1 MWIKNL
7 QQNIKNFFLTNF
19 FWRKIKITLN
29 GFIKPIL
36 LRVFFGCIA
45 VIFIA
50 LIAIQ
55 IYKPKLSN
63 QIKNKGAN
71 YFYRYLKLDN
81 FKFSSINISGNKRV
95 LNEEIV
101 VIIKNFELEKGSLTK
116 LKSDNIDSIPL
127 MQNLIDEIKSKLN
140 WIDKIRIKRLMPDI
154 LNVEIEEYQPFAI
167 WINDDKKFI
176 IDKEGNSI
184 PFLEEYERSEEFK
197 NMIILSGNDANEN
210 AKSLFNILVINSEI
224 SQDIYSAN
232 WVGNRRWDIRFFDG
246 LLVKLP
252 EIEISNAWYDLIKIY
267 SASKNDK
274 AIKSIDLRVSGK
286 IYLQYYNKKSFEI
299 NLRKI

>member
-7 QQNIKNFFLTNF
+7 QQKIKNFFLTNF

-45 VIFIA
+45 VTFIA

-55 IYKPKLSN
+55 IYKPKLLD

-71 YFYRYLKLDN
+71 YFYRYFKLDN
-81 FKFSSINISGNKRV
+81 FEFSSIHISGNKRV
-95 LNEEIV
+95 KDEEIIA
-101 VIIKNFELEKGSLTK
+101 IIKNFELEKGALIGK
-116 LKSDNIDSIPL
+116 NLDNIDLLPL
-127 MQNLIDEIKSKLN
+127 VQNLIDKIKSQLN
-140 WIDKIRIKRLMPDI
+140 WIDKVTIKRLMPDI
-154 LNVEIEEYQPFAI
+154 LNIEVEEYKPFAI
-167 WINDDKKFI
+167 WINNDKKFI

-184 PFLEEYERSEEFK
+184 PFLEEYEQSEEFK
-197 NMIILSGNDANEN
+197 NMIILSGNGANEN

-252 EIEISNAWYDLIKIY
+252 EIEISNAWNDLIKIY

-299 NLRKI
+299 NLHKI

>member
-1 MWIKNL
+1 MRIKNL
-7 QQNIKNFFLTNF
+7 QQNIKNFFLTNSF
-19 FWRKIKITLN
+19 LRKIKNILN
-29 GFIKPIL
+29 NFIKPIL
-36 LRVFFGCIA
+36 LRSFLVLIG
-45 VIFIA
+45 VIFIL
-50 LIAIQ
+50 LIAIK
-55 IYKPKLSN
+55 IYNPKLIN
-63 QIKNKGAN
+63 QIKNKGSH
-71 YFYRYLKLDN
+71 YFYRYFQLDN

-95 LNEEIV
+95 LDEEIIM
-101 VIIKNFELEKGSLTK
+101 IIKNFELEKGSLTK
-116 LKSDNIDSIPL
+116 LKSDNSDSIPL
-127 MQNLIDEIKSKLN
+127 MQNLIDEIKSKLS

-167 WINDDKKFI
+167 WINDDEKFI

-184 PFLEEYERSEEFK
+184 PFLKEYERSEEFK
-197 NMIILSGNDANEN
+197 NMIILSGRGANQN

-252 EIEISNAWYDLIKIY
+252 EIEISNAWHDLIKIY

>member
-1 MWIKNL
+1 MWIKNF
-7 QQNIKNFFLTNF
+7 QQKIKNFFLTNF

-36 LRVFFGCIA
+36 IRVFFGCIA
-45 VIFIA
+45 VTFIA
-50 LIAIQ
+50 LIATQ
-55 IYKPKLSN
+55 IYKPKLLD

-71 YFYRYLKLDN
+71 YFYRYFKLDN
-81 FKFSSINISGNKRV
+81 FEFSSIHISGNKRV
-95 LNEEIV
+95 KDEEIIA
-101 VIIKNFELEKGSLTK
+101 IIKNFELEKGTLIGK
-116 LKSDNIDSIPL
+116 NLDNIDLLPL
-127 MQNLIDEIKSKLN
+127 VQNLIDKIKSQLN
-140 WIDKIRIKRLMPDI
+140 WIDKITIKRLMPDI
-154 LNVEIEEYQPFAI
+154 LNIEVEEYKPFAI
-167 WINDDKKFI
+167 WINNEKKFI

-184 PFLEEYERSEEFK
+184 PFLEEYEQSEEFK
-197 NMIILSGNDANEN
+197 NMIILSGNGANEN

-252 EIEISNAWYDLIKIY
+252 EIEISDAWNDLIKIY

-286 IYLQYYNKKSFEI
+286 IYLQYFNKKSFEI
-299 NLRKI
+299 NLNKI

>member
-7 QQNIKNFFLTNF
+7 QQKIKNFFLTNF

-36 LRVFFGCIA
+36 VRVFFGCIA
-45 VIFIA
+45 ITFIA

-55 IYKPKLSN
+55 IYKPKLLD

-71 YFYRYLKLDN
+71 YFYRYFKLDN
-81 FKFSSINISGNKRV
+81 FEFSSINITGNKRV
-95 LNEEIV
+95 KDEEIIA
-101 VIIKNFELEKGSLTK
+101 IIKNFELEKGTLIGK
-116 LKSDNIDSIPL
+116 NLDNIDLLPL
-127 MQNLIDEIKSKLN
+127 VQNLIDKIKSQLN
-140 WIDKIRIKRLMPDI
+140 WIDKVTIKRLMPDI
-154 LNVEIEEYQPFAI
+154 LNIEVEEYKPFAI
-167 WINDDKKFI
+167 WINNDKKFI

-184 PFLEEYERSEEFK
+184 PFLEEYEQSEEFK
-197 NMIILSGNDANEN
+197 NMIILSGNGANEN

-252 EIEISNAWYDLIKIY
+252 EIEISKAWNDLIKIY

-299 NLRKI
+299 NLQKI

>member
-7 QQNIKNFFLTNF
+7 QQKIKNFFLTNF

-36 LRVFFGCIA
+36 LRVFFGCFAIT
-45 VIFIA
+45 FIA

-55 IYKPKLSN
+55 IYKPKLLD
-63 QIKNKGAN
+63 QIKNKSAN
-71 YFYRYLKLDN
+71 YFYRYFKLDN
-81 FKFSSINISGNKRV
+81 FEFSSIHISGNKRV
-95 LNEEIV
+95 KDEEIIA
-101 VIIKNFELEKGSLTK
+101 IIKNFELEKGALIGK
-116 LKSDNIDSIPL
+116 NLDNIDLLPL
-127 MQNLIDEIKSKLN
+127 VQNLIDKIKSQLN
-140 WIDKIRIKRLMPDI
+140 WIDKVTIKRLMPDI
-154 LNVEIEEYQPFAI
+154 LNIEVEEYKPFAI
-167 WINDDKKFI
+167 WINNDKKFI

-184 PFLEEYERSEEFK
+184 PFLEEYEQSEEFK
-197 NMIILSGNDANEN
+197 NMIILSGNGANEN

-252 EIEISNAWYDLIKIY
+252 EIEISNAWNDLIKIY

-299 NLRKI
+299 NLHKI

>member
-7 QQNIKNFFLTNF
+7 QQKIKNFFLTNF

-36 LRVFFGCIA
+36 IRVFFGCIA
-45 VIFIA
+45 VTFIA
-50 LIAIQ
+50 LIATQ
-55 IYKPKLSN
+55 IYKPKLLD

-71 YFYRYLKLDN
+71 YFYRYFKLDN
-81 FKFSSINISGNKRV
+81 FEFSSIHISGNKRV
-95 LNEEIV
+95 KDEEIIA
-101 VIIKNFELEKGSLTK
+101 IIKNFELEKGTLIGK
-116 LKSDNIDSIPL
+116 NLDNIDLLPL
-127 MQNLIDEIKSKLN
+127 VQNLIDKIKSQLN
-140 WIDKIRIKRLMPDI
+140 WIDKITIKRLMPDI
-154 LNVEIEEYQPFAI
+154 LNIEVEEYKPFAI
-167 WINDDKKFI
+167 WINNEKKFI

-184 PFLEEYERSEEFK
+184 PFLEEYEQSEEFK
-197 NMIILSGNDANEN
+197 NMIILSGNGANEN

-252 EIEISNAWYDLIKIY
+252 EIEISNAWNDLIKIY

-286 IYLQYYNKKSFEI
+286 IYLQYFNKKSFEI
-299 NLRKI
+299 NLNKI

>member
-1 MWIKNL
+1 MRIKYF
-7 QQNIKNFFLTNF
+7 QQKIKNFFLTNF

-36 LRVFFGCIA
+36 VRVFFGLIA
-45 VIFIA
+45 ITFIA

-55 IYKPKLSN
+55 IYKPKLSD

-71 YFYRYLKLDN
+71 YFYRYFKLDN
-81 FKFSSINISGNKRV
+81 FEFSSIHISGNKRV
-95 LNEEIV
+95 KDEEIIA
-101 VIIKNFELEKGSLTK
+101 IIKNFELEKGALIGK
-116 LKSDNIDSIPL
+116 NLDNIDLLPL
-127 MQNLIDEIKSKLN
+127 VKNLIDKIKLQLN
-140 WIDKIRIKRLMPDI
+140 WIDKVTIKRSMPDI
-154 LNVEIEEYQPFAI
+154 LNVEIEEYHPFAI

-184 PFLEEYERSEEFK
+184 PFLEEYEQSEEFK
-197 NMIILSGNDANEN
+197 NMIILSGVGANQN

-252 EIEISNAWYDLIKIY
+252 EIEISNAWHDLIKIY

>member
-7 QQNIKNFFLTNF
+7 QQKIKNFFLTNF

-36 LRVFFGCIA
+36 VRVFFGCIA
-45 VIFIA
+45 ITFIA

-55 IYKPKLSN
+55 IYKPKLSD

-71 YFYRYLKLDN
+71 YFYRYFKLDN
-81 FKFSSINISGNKRV
+81 FEFSSINITGNKRV
-95 LNEEIV
+95 KDEEIIA
-101 VIIKNFELEKGSLTK
+101 IIKNFELEKGTLIGK
-116 LKSDNIDSIPL
+116 NLDNIDLLPL
-127 MQNLIDEIKSKLN
+127 VQNLIDKIKSQLN
-140 WIDKIRIKRLMPDI
+140 WIDKVTIKRLMPDI
-154 LNVEIEEYQPFAI
+154 LNIEVEEYKPFAI
-167 WINDDKKFI
+167 WINNDKKFI

-184 PFLEEYERSEEFK
+184 PFLEEYEQSEEFK
-197 NMIILSGNDANEN
+197 NMIILSGNGANEN

-252 EIEISNAWYDLIKIY
+252 EIEISNAWNDLIKIY

-286 IYLQYYNKKSFEI
+286 IYLLYYNKKSFEI
-299 NLRKI
+299 NLQKI

>member
-7 QQNIKNFFLTNF
+7 QQKIKNFFLTNF

-36 LRVFFGCIA
+36 VRVFFGCIA
-45 VIFIA
+45 ITFIA

-55 IYKPKLSN
+55 IYKPKLSD

-71 YFYRYLKLDN
+71 YFYRYFKLDN
-81 FKFSSINISGNKRV
+81 FEFSSIHISGNKRV
-95 LNEEIV
+95 KDEEIIA
-101 VIIKNFELEKGSLTK
+101 IIKNFELEKGALIGK
-116 LKSDNIDSIPL
+116 NLDNIDLLPL
-127 MQNLIDEIKSKLN
+127 VQNLIDKIKSQLN
-140 WIDKIRIKRLMPDI
+140 WIDKVTIKRLMPDI
-154 LNVEIEEYQPFAI
+154 LNIEVEEYKPFAI
-167 WINDDKKFI
+167 WINNDKKFI

-184 PFLEEYERSEEFK
+184 PFLEEYEQSEEFK
-197 NMIILSGNDANEN
+197 NMIILSGNGANEN

-252 EIEISNAWYDLIKIY
+252 EIEISNAWNDLIKIY

-299 NLRKI
+299 NLHKI

>member
-1 MWIKNL
+1 MRIKNL
-7 QQNIKNFFLTNF
+7 QQKIKNFFLTNSF
-19 FWRKIKITLN
+19 LRKIKNILN
-29 GFIKPIL
+29 NFIKPIL
-36 LRVFFGCIA
+36 LRVFFGFIA
-45 VIFIA
+45 VTFIA

-55 IYKPKLSN
+55 IYKPKLSD

-71 YFYRYLKLDN
+71 YFYRYFKLDN
-81 FKFSSINISGNKRV
+81 FEFSSIHISGNKRV
-95 LNEEIV
+95 KDEEIIT
-101 VIIKNFELEKGSLTK
+101 IIKNFELEKGTLIGK
-116 LKSDNIDSIPL
+116 NLDNIDLLPL
-127 MQNLIDEIKSKLN
+127 VQNLIDKIKLQLN
-140 WIDKIRIKRLMPDI
+140 WIDKVTIKRSMPDI

-184 PFLEEYERSEEFK
+184 PFLEEYEQSEEFK
-197 NMIILSGNDANEN
+197 NMIILSGVGANQN

-252 EIEISNAWYDLIKIY
+252 EIEISNAWHDLIKIY

>member
-1 MWIKNL
+1 
-7 QQNIKNFFLTNF
+7 
-19 FWRKIKITLN
+19 
-29 GFIKPIL
+29 
-36 LRVFFGCIA
+36 
-45 VIFIA
+45 
-50 LIAIQ
+50 
-55 IYKPKLSN
+55 
-63 QIKNKGAN
+63 
-71 YFYRYLKLDN
+71 
-81 FKFSSINISGNKRV
+81 
-95 LNEEIV
+95 
-101 VIIKNFELEKGSLTK
+101 
-116 LKSDNIDSIPL
+116 
-127 MQNLIDEIKSKLN
+127 
-140 WIDKIRIKRLMPDI
+140 MPDI
-154 LNVEIEEYQPFAI
+154 LNVEIEEYHPFAI

-184 PFLEEYERSEEFK
+184 PFLEEYEQSEEFK
-197 NMIILSGNDANEN
+197 NMIILSGVGANQN

-252 EIEISNAWYDLIKIY
+252 EIEISNAWHDLIKIY
-267 SASKNDK
+267 LASKNDK

>member
-7 QQNIKNFFLTNF
+7 QQKIKNFFLTNF

-45 VIFIA
+45 ITFIA

-55 IYKPKLSN
+55 IYKPKLSD

-71 YFYRYLKLDN
+71 YFYRYFKLDN
-81 FKFSSINISGNKRV
+81 FEFSSIHITGNKRV
-95 LNEEIV
+95 KDEEIIA
-101 VIIKNFELEKGSLTK
+101 IIKNFELEKGALIGK
-116 LKSDNIDSIPL
+116 NLDNIDLLPL
-127 MQNLIDEIKSKLN
+127 VQNLIDKIKSQLN
-140 WIDKIRIKRLMPDI
+140 WIDKVTIKRLMPDI
-154 LNVEIEEYQPFAI
+154 LNIEVEEYKPFAI
-167 WINDDKKFI
+167 WINNDKKFI

-184 PFLEEYERSEEFK
+184 PFLEEYEQSEEFK
-197 NMIILSGNDANEN
+197 NMIILSGNGANEN

-252 EIEISNAWYDLIKIY
+252 EIEISNAWNDLIKIY

-299 NLRKI
+299 NLHKI

>member
-1 MWIKNL
+1 MRIKYL
-7 QQNIKNFFLTNF
+7 QQKIKNFFLTNF

-36 LRVFFGCIA
+36 VRVFFGCIA
-45 VIFIA
+45 ITFIA

-55 IYKPKLSN
+55 IYKPKLSD

-71 YFYRYLKLDN
+71 YFYRYFKLDN
-81 FKFSSINISGNKRV
+81 FEFSSIHISGNKRV
-95 LNEEIV
+95 KDEEIIA
-101 VIIKNFELEKGSLTK
+101 IIKNFELEKGALIGK
-116 LKSDNIDSIPL
+116 NLDNIDLLPL
-127 MQNLIDEIKSKLN
+127 VQNLIDKIKSQLN
-140 WIDKIRIKRLMPDI
+140 WIDKVTIKRSMPDI
-154 LNVEIEEYQPFAI
+154 LNVEIEEYRPFAI

-184 PFLEEYERSEEFK
+184 PFLEEYEQSEEFK
-197 NMIILSGNDANEN
+197 NMIILSGNSANEN

-252 EIEISNAWYDLIKIY
+252 EIEISNAWNDLIKIY

-299 NLRKI
+299 NLHKI

>member
-7 QQNIKNFFLTNF
+7 QQKIKNFFLTNF

-45 VIFIA
+45 VTFIA

-55 IYKPKLSN
+55 IYKPKLSD

-71 YFYRYLKLDN
+71 YFYRYFKLDN
-81 FKFSSINISGNKRV
+81 FEFSSIHISGNKRV
-95 LNEEIV
+95 KDEEIIA
-101 VIIKNFELEKGSLTK
+101 IIKNFELEKGALIGK
-116 LKSDNIDSIPL
+116 NLDNIDLLPL
-127 MQNLIDEIKSKLN
+127 VQNLIDKIKSQLN
-140 WIDKIRIKRLMPDI
+140 WIDKVTIKRLMPDI
-154 LNVEIEEYQPFAI
+154 LNIEVEEYKPFAI
-167 WINDDKKFI
+167 WINNDKKFI

-184 PFLEEYERSEEFK
+184 PFLEEYEQSEEFK
-197 NMIILSGNDANEN
+197 NMIILSGNGANEN

-252 EIEISNAWYDLIKIY
+252 EIEISNAWNDLIKIY

-274 AIKSIDLRVSGK
+274 AIKSIDLRISGK

-299 NLRKI
+299 NLHKI

>member
-1 MWIKNL
+1 MWIKNF
-7 QQNIKNFFLTNF
+7 QQKIKNFFLTNF

-36 LRVFFGCIA
+36 IRVFFGCIA
-45 VIFIA
+45 VTFIA
-50 LIAIQ
+50 LIATQ
-55 IYKPKLSN
+55 IYKPKLLD

-71 YFYRYLKLDN
+71 YFYRYFKLDN
-81 FKFSSINISGNKRV
+81 FEFSSIHISGNKRV
-95 LNEEIV
+95 KDEEIIA
-101 VIIKNFELEKGSLTK
+101 IIKNFELEKGTLIGK
-116 LKSDNIDSIPL
+116 NLDNIDLLPL
-127 MQNLIDEIKSKLN
+127 VQNLIDKIKSQLN
-140 WIDKIRIKRLMPDI
+140 WIDKITIKRLMPDI
-154 LNVEIEEYQPFAI
+154 LNIEVEEYKPFAI
-167 WINDDKKFI
+167 WINNDKKFI

-184 PFLEEYERSEEFK
+184 PFLEEYEQSEEFK
-197 NMIILSGNDANEN
+197 NMIILSGNGANEN

-252 EIEISNAWYDLIKIY
+252 EIEISDAWNDLIKIY

-286 IYLQYYNKKSFEI
+286 IYLQYFNKKSFEI
-299 NLRKI
+299 NLNKI

>member
-7 QQNIKNFFLTNF
+7 QQKIKNFFLTNF

-36 LRVFFGCIA
+36 IRVFFGCIA
-45 VIFIA
+45 VTFIA
-50 LIAIQ
+50 LIATQ
-55 IYKPKLSN
+55 IYKPKLLD

-71 YFYRYLKLDN
+71 YFYRYFKLDN
-81 FKFSSINISGNKRV
+81 FEFSSIHISGNKRV
-95 LNEEIV
+95 KDEEIIA
-101 VIIKNFELEKGSLTK
+101 IIKNFELEKGTLIGK
-116 LKSDNIDSIPL
+116 NLDNIDLLPL
-127 MQNLIDEIKSKLN
+127 VQNLIDKIKSQLN
-140 WIDKIRIKRLMPDI
+140 WIDKITIKRLMPDI
-154 LNVEIEEYQPFAI
+154 LNIEVEEYKPFAI
-167 WINDDKKFI
+167 WINNDKKFI

-184 PFLEEYERSEEFK
+184 PFLEEYEQSEEFK
-197 NMIILSGNDANEN
+197 NMIILSGNGANEN

-252 EIEISNAWYDLIKIY
+252 EIEISDAWNDLIKIY

-299 NLRKI
+299 NLHKI

>member
-1 MWIKNL
+1 MRIKNF
-7 QQNIKNFFLTNF
+7 QQKIKNFFLTNF

-36 LRVFFGCIA
+36 LRSFFGLIA

-55 IYKPKLSN
+55 IYKPKLSD

-71 YFYRYLKLDN
+71 YFYRYFKLDN
-81 FKFSSINISGNKRV
+81 FKFSEINISGNKRV
-95 LNEEIV
+95 KDEEIIE
-101 VIIKNFELEKGSLTK
+101 IIKNFEAEKGVLIGK
-116 LKSDNIDSIPL
+116 NLDNIDLLPL
-127 MQNLIDEIKSKLN
+127 VQNLIDEIKLKLN
-140 WIDKIRIKRLMPDI
+140 WIDKVTIKRLMPDI
-154 LNVEIEEYQPFAI
+154 LNIEVEEYQPFAI
-167 WINDDKKFI
+167 WINEDKKFI

-184 PFLEEYERSEEFK
+184 PFLEEYEQSEEFK
-197 NMIILSGNDANEN
+197 NMVILSGNGANEN

-252 EIEISNAWYDLIKIY
+252 EIEISNAWNNLIKIY

-274 AIKSIDLRVSGK
+274 AIKSIDLRVNGK
-286 IYLQYYNKKSFEI
+286 IYLQYYNKKSFEV
-299 NLRKI
+299 NLHKI

>member
-7 QQNIKNFFLTNF
+7 QQKIKNFFLTNF

-36 LRVFFGCIA
+36 VRVFFGCFAIA
-45 VIFIA
+45 FIA
-50 LIAIQ
+50 LVAIQ
-55 IYKPKLSN
+55 IYKPKLLD
-63 QIKNKGAN
+63 QIKNKSAN
-71 YFYRYLKLDN
+71 YFYRYFKLDN
-81 FKFSSINISGNKRV
+81 FEFSSIHISGNKRV
-95 LNEEIV
+95 KDEEIIA
-101 VIIKNFELEKGSLTK
+101 IIKNFELEKGALIGK
-116 LKSDNIDSIPL
+116 NLDNIDLLPL
-127 MQNLIDEIKSKLN
+127 VQNLIDKIKSQLN
-140 WIDKIRIKRLMPDI
+140 WIDKVTIKRLMPDI
-154 LNVEIEEYQPFAI
+154 LNIEVEEYKPFAI
-167 WINDDKKFI
+167 WINNDKKFI

-184 PFLEEYERSEEFK
+184 PFLEEYEQSEEFK
-197 NMIILSGNDANEN
+197 NMIILSGNGANEN

-252 EIEISNAWYDLIKIY
+252 EIEISNAWNDLIKIY

-299 NLRKI
+299 NLHKI

>member
-7 QQNIKNFFLTNF
+7 QQKIKNFFLTNF

-36 LRVFFGCIA
+36 LRVFFGCFAIT
-45 VIFIA
+45 FIA

-55 IYKPKLSN
+55 IYKPKLLD

-71 YFYRYLKLDN
+71 YFYRYFKLDN
-81 FKFSSINISGNKRV
+81 FEFSSIHISGNKRV
-95 LNEEIV
+95 KDEEIIA
-101 VIIKNFELEKGSLTK
+101 IIKNFELEKGALIGK
-116 LKSDNIDSIPL
+116 NLDNIDLLPL
-127 MQNLIDEIKSKLN
+127 VQNLIDKIKSQLN
-140 WIDKIRIKRLMPDI
+140 WIDKVTIKRLMPDI
-154 LNVEIEEYQPFAI
+154 LNIEVEEYKPFAI
-167 WINDDKKFI
+167 WINNDKKFI

-184 PFLEEYERSEEFK
+184 PFLEEYEQSEEFK
-197 NMIILSGNDANEN
+197 NMIILSGNGANEN
-210 AKSLFNILVINSEI
+210 AKSLFNILAINSEI

-252 EIEISNAWYDLIKIY
+252 EIEISNAWNDLIKIY

-299 NLRKI
+299 NLHKI

>member
-1 MWIKNL
+1 MRIKNL
-7 QQNIKNFFLTNF
+7 QQKIKNFFLTNSF
-19 FWRKIKITLN
+19 LRKIKNILN
-29 GFIKPIL
+29 NFIKPIL
-36 LRVFFGCIA
+36 LRVFFGFIA
-45 VIFIA
+45 VTFIA

-55 IYKPKLSN
+55 IYKPKLSD

-71 YFYRYLKLDN
+71 YFYRYFKLDN
-81 FKFSSINISGNKRV
+81 FEFSSIHISGNKRV
-95 LNEEIV
+95 KDEEIIA
-101 VIIKNFELEKGSLTK
+101 IIKNFELEKGALIGK
-116 LKSDNIDSIPL
+116 NLDNIDLLPL
-127 MQNLIDEIKSKLN
+127 VQNLIDKIKLQLN
-140 WIDKIRIKRLMPDI
+140 WIDKVTIKRLMPDI
-154 LNVEIEEYQPFAI
+154 LNIEVEEYKPFAI
-167 WINDDKKFI
+167 WINNDKKFI

-184 PFLEEYERSEEFK
+184 PFLEEYEQSEEFK
-197 NMIILSGNDANEN
+197 NMIILSGVGANQN

-252 EIEISNAWYDLIKIY
+252 EIEISNAWHDLIKIY
-267 SASKNDK
+267 LASKNDK
-274 AIKSIDLRVSGK
+274 AIKLIDLRVSGK

>member
-7 QQNIKNFFLTNF
+7 QQKIKNFFLTNF

-36 LRVFFGCIA
+36 IRVFFGCIA
-45 VIFIA
+45 VTFIA

-55 IYKPKLSN
+55 IYKPKLLD

-71 YFYRYLKLDN
+71 YFYRYFKLDN
-81 FKFSSINISGNKRV
+81 FEFSSINITGNKRV
-95 LNEEIV
+95 KDEEIIA
-101 VIIKNFELEKGSLTK
+101 IIKNFELEKGTLIGK
-116 LKSDNIDSIPL
+116 NLDNIDLLPL
-127 MQNLIDEIKSKLN
+127 VQNLIDKIKSQLN
-140 WIDKIRIKRLMPDI
+140 WIDKVTIKRLMPDI
-154 LNVEIEEYQPFAI
+154 LNIEVEEYKPFAI
-167 WINDDKKFI
+167 WINNDKKFI

-184 PFLEEYERSEEFK
+184 PFLEEYEQSEEFK
-197 NMIILSGNDANEN
+197 NMIILSGNGANEN

-252 EIEISNAWYDLIKIY
+252 EIEISNAWNDLIKIY

-299 NLRKI
+299 NLQKI

>member
-7 QQNIKNFFLTNF
+7 QQKIKNFFLTNF

-36 LRVFFGCIA
+36 LRVFFGCFAIT
-45 VIFIA
+45 FIA

-55 IYKPKLSN
+55 IYKPKLSD

-71 YFYRYLKLDN
+71 YFYRYFKLDN
-81 FKFSSINISGNKRV
+81 FEFSSIHISGNKRV
-95 LNEEIV
+95 KDEEIIA
-101 VIIKNFELEKGSLTK
+101 IIKNFELEKGALIGK
-116 LKSDNIDSIPL
+116 NLDNIDLLPL
-127 MQNLIDEIKSKLN
+127 VQNLIDKIKSQLN
-140 WIDKIRIKRLMPDI
+140 WIDKVTIKRLMPDI
-154 LNVEIEEYQPFAI
+154 LNIEVEEYKPFAI
-167 WINDDKKFI
+167 WINNDKKFI

-184 PFLEEYERSEEFK
+184 PFLEEYEQSEEFK
-197 NMIILSGNDANEN
+197 NMIILSGNSANEN

-252 EIEISNAWYDLIKIY
+252 EIEISNAWNDLIKIY

-299 NLRKI
+299 NLHKI

>member
-7 QQNIKNFFLTNF
+7 QQKIKNFFLTNF

-36 LRVFFGCIA
+36 VRVFFGCIA
-45 VIFIA
+45 ITFIA

-55 IYKPKLSN
+55 IYKPKLSD

-71 YFYRYLKLDN
+71 YFYRYFKLDN
-81 FKFSSINISGNKRV
+81 FEFSSIHISGNKRV
-95 LNEEIV
+95 KDEEIIA
-101 VIIKNFELEKGSLTK
+101 IIKNFELEKGALIGK
-116 LKSDNIDSIPL
+116 NLDNIDLLPL
-127 MQNLIDEIKSKLN
+127 VQNLIDKIKLQLN
-140 WIDKIRIKRLMPDI
+140 WIDKVTIKRLMPDI
-154 LNVEIEEYQPFAI
+154 LNIEVEEYKPFAI
-167 WINDDKKFI
+167 WINNDKKFI

-184 PFLEEYERSEEFK
+184 PFLEEYEQSEEFK
-197 NMIILSGNDANEN
+197 NMIILSGNGANEN

-252 EIEISNAWYDLIKIY
+252 EIEISNAWNDLIKIY

-299 NLRKI
+299 NLHKI

>member
-7 QQNIKNFFLTNF
+7 QQKIKNFFLTNF

-45 VIFIA
+45 ITFIA

-55 IYKPKLSN
+55 IYKPKLSD

-71 YFYRYLKLDN
+71 YFYRYFKLDN
-81 FKFSSINISGNKRV
+81 FEFSSIHISGNKRV
-95 LNEEIV
+95 KDEEIIA
-101 VIIKNFELEKGSLTK
+101 IIKNFELEKGALIGK
-116 LKSDNIDSIPL
+116 NLDNIDLLPL
-127 MQNLIDEIKSKLN
+127 VQNLIDKIKSQLN
-140 WIDKIRIKRLMPDI
+140 WIDKVTIKRLMPDI
-154 LNVEIEEYQPFAI
+154 LNIEVEEYKPFAI
-167 WINDDKKFI
+167 WINNDKKFI

-184 PFLEEYERSEEFK
+184 PFLEEYEQSEEFK
-197 NMIILSGNDANEN
+197 NMIILSGNGANEN

-252 EIEISNAWYDLIKIY
+252 EIEISNAWNDLIKIY

-299 NLRKI
+299 NLHKI